1 MTTSLNH
8 GDIIMGQHMW
18 NLMVTTNQ
26 KPIIETQQQ
35 QQKEPNHTRKKII
48 KIQREEVLNR
58 GRTSKITEKQV
69 IKWQ

>member
-1 MTTSLNH
+1 
-8 GDIIMGQHMW
+8 
-18 NLMVTTNQ
+18 MVTTNQ